1 MKNSML
7 KTRISLKFPKAT
19 AILTFILAV
28 MMLLPLIASCA
39 DNNNGAG
46 ETTAGTTAAQN
57 ETTGDPGETKPVPD
71 LPDVKYTGYVF
82 NVANDFA
89 DSTKYTTNAIM
100 SNDLTGEPINDALYT
115 RTQLLEEKFG
125 VDIVDNDVD
134 LSSIKNSIAAGDDLY
149 TIATVDLSHIMEMVN
164 AGYTLDFYDID
175 TIDLA
180 KPWWDHNAEVKLSF
194 DGSLYYTFSDFLI
207 TGLDNARATYFNKR
221 MITNL
226 GLESPYTLVTSGKW
240 TIEKMKEMA
249 TAAVS
254 DTNGDGKYNSSD
266 TIGIANNATTF
277 YEAMLT
283 GCNAEIVKQ
292 GEDGIPYFCCFDE
305 RDFFIGVY
313 QKLLGLFTSDNCYF
327 ITDTDTSRN
336 MFISGQLLF
345 TVDTLLMA
353 SKSRQEDID
362 FGILPIAKYSE
373 TQENYLQVSPN
384 PHCIMVPSVTVDAG
398 RTGVLLEALSYY
410 SSVYYSD
417 KALIPSY
424 YELAL
429 KSKSA
434 TDSESADMLT
444 LIHDNISYVI
454 KIVGT
459 SFSDMIYSYFS
470 IGKTDIASLIEKQ
483 ETAQRKL
490 LETTIANMK

>member
-1 MKNSML
+1 MKILIS
-7 KTRISLKFPKAT
+7 KTRTHLKFPKPMAMLT
-19 AILTFILAV
+19 LILTV
-28 MMLLPLIASCA
+28 MMFLPMLASCA
-39 DNNNGAG
+39 DNKNGTG
-46 ETTAGTTAAQN
+46 ETTAVTTAAQN
-57 ETTGDPGETKPVPD
+57 ETTGGPAETKPVPD
-71 LPDVKYTGYVF
+71 LPNIKYPGYVF

-89 DSTKYTTNAIM
+89 DATKYTTNAIKAD
-100 SNDLTGEPINDALYT
+100 NLTGEPINDALYE
-115 RTQLLEEKFG
+115 RARLLEEKFG
-125 VDIVDNDVD
+125 VTIVDNNVD
-134 LSSIKNSIAAGDDLY
+134 LDAIKNSIAAGDDLY

-164 AGYTLDFYDID
+164 AGYTMDFYDIG
-175 TIDLA
+175 TIDLS

-194 DGSLYYTFSDFLI
+194 DGKLYYTFSDFLI
-207 TGLDNARATYFNKR
+207 TGLDNARATYFNKP
-221 MITNL
+221 MVTNL
-226 GLESPYTLVTSGKW
+226 GLESPYSLVTSGKW

-266 TIGIANNATTF
+266 NIGIANNATTF

-292 GEDGIPYFCCFDE
+292 GSDGIPYFCCFDE
-305 RDFFIGVY
+305 RDFFVGVY

-327 ITDTDTSRN
+327 ITDTDTGRN
-336 MFISGQLLF
+336 MFINGQLLF

-362 FGILPIAKYSE
+362 FGILPIVKYSE
-373 TQENYLQVSPN
+373 SQENYLQVSPN
-384 PHCIMVPSVTVDAG
+384 PHSIMVPSVTVDAD

-417 KALIPSY
+417 SALIPSY

-459 SFSDMIYSYFS
+459 DFSNMIYSYFS
-470 IGKTDIASLIEKQ
+470 VNKTDIASLIEKQ
-483 ETAQRKL
+483 EAAQRKL